1 MHLTGFFLLETKFRT
16 NSNDLEAAVEEEDE
30 DIETAV
36 GNFVDDHVEEAE
48 KTTSNNSFNRT
59 LWQTERSHNVSFAS
73 CEQKQ
78 QQQTFQRVSSLD
90 ETSLIVRLRPIIKSN
105 GKTSDVSASSKDNCP
120 RHN

>member
-1 MHLTGFFLLETKFRT
+1 MRKRTMNAFHLLNSIALKF
-16 NSNDLEAAVEEEDE
+16 
-30 DIETAV
+30 
-36 GNFVDDHVEEAE
+36 
-48 KTTSNNSFNRT
+48 TTSNNSFNRT
-59 LWQTERSHNVSFAS
+59 LWQTERSHNMSFAS

-90 ETSLIVRLRPIIKSN
+90 EISLIVRRPPFIKSN